1 MLFTKMK
8 KINFPLLAVLFL
20 MNNGV
25 LAQGNN
31 PLQKMK
37 IFIDGLMKKMN
48 LEEKI
53 GQLNLHRQEI
63 LPPARPRVQTLPKK

>member
-37 IFIDGLMKKMN
+37 IFIN
-48 LEEKI
+48 EENEFGRK
-53 GQLNLHRQEI
+53 NW
-63 LPPARPRVQTLPKK
+63 PA